1 LFILKHDSPLG
12 GASFKVRQLSNS
24 SAKSDSCLT
33 FQLAPPSGQSC
44 FRMNNYMFIQQKS
57 CEILMTYE
65 FTYVRTSEPAALKG
79 CHGQWGEL
87 VTTAVALWLAF
98 ARNFWKGPKQVVCY
112 SILHQSI
119 YIYIYLYSLSCCC
132 CCCCFLLF
140 LSESRVFC
148 FCFSPC
154 TSPCKS
160 QVGPK

>member
-1 LFILKHDSPLG
+1 LFILKHDLPLG
-12 GASFKVRQLSNS
+12 GASCKVSQLSNS

-119 YIYIYLYSLSCCC
+119 YIYLYSLSCC